1 MEAATD
7 LLEKRSATYSN
18 RFAPQMIIS
27 PIGLDMHDLMTVMN
41 PNDLW
46 RKYRKALHSWLNK
59 QGVVNFS
66 ESQELQARLLLQR
79 FLASSRDTRSS
90 DFLSAEF
97 IRTMAA
103 TMLDSIY
110 GYGREPADDFVNNA
124 AIFVNRLALALQ
136 PSREYCN
143 FLVNFIPWLQY
154 VPEWLPG
161 TSWKKVARDRREHKE
176 RTFGGIYKWTKQ
188 RVVDEVDDYSIIAS
202 TLRETKAWGWDENMV
217 DDFGKQLGMVL
228 YMGGTDTSASALVTF
243 VLAMILFPDTQAKA
257 QQEID
262 SITGKNRLPTLK
274 DRSGLPY
281 VERLTSE
288 VLRWQPVSPLG
299 SSVYQLSLN
308 QRGEPYSILGV
319 PHVAAREDSYCGNRI
334 PKDTIVFGNLWAMS
348 RDERIY
354 VDPDRFNPDR
364 YLDDAVPVL
373 PAFGWGSRL
382 CPGIHLADSAIFMA
396 IASILATFNISG
408 TTNPDGTKTIPST
421 EPSSNTLV

>member
-1 MEAATD
+1 
-7 LLEKRSATYSN
+7 
-18 RFAPQMIIS
+18 
-27 PIGLDMHDLMTVMN
+27 
-41 PNDLW
+41 
-46 RKYRKALHSWLNK
+46 
-59 QGVVNFS
+59 
-66 ESQELQARLLLQR
+66 
-79 FLASSRDTRSS
+79 
-90 DFLSAEF
+90 
-97 IRTMAA
+97 MAA

-161 TSWKKVARDRREHKE
+161 TSWKKVARDWREHKE

-188 RVVDEVDDYSIIAS
+188 RVVDEVDDYSIVAS

-217 DDFGKQLGMVL
+217 DNFGKQLGMVL
-228 YMGGTDTSASALVTF
+228 YM
-243 VLAMILFPDTQAKA
+243 
-257 QQEID
+257 
-262 SITGKNRLPTLK
+262 
-274 DRSGLPY
+274 
-281 VERLTSE
+281 
-288 VLRWQPVSPLG
+288 
-299 SSVYQLSLN
+299 
-308 QRGEPYSILGV
+308 GV

-408 TTNPDGTKTIPST
+408 TINPDGTKTIPST

>member
-1 MEAATD
+1 
-7 LLEKRSATYSN
+7 
-18 RFAPQMIIS
+18 
-27 PIGLDMHDLMTVMN
+27 
-41 PNDLW
+41 
-46 RKYRKALHSWLNK
+46 
-59 QGVVNFS
+59 
-66 ESQELQARLLLQR
+66 
-79 FLASSRDTRSS
+79 
-90 DFLSAEF
+90 
-97 IRTMAA
+97 MAA

-110 GYGREPADDFVNNA
+110 GYGREPSDDFVNNA

-136 PSREYCN
+136 PSREYY

-154 VPEWLPG
+154 APEWLPG
-161 TSWKKVARDRREHKE
+161 TSWKKVARDWREHKE

-299 SSVYQLSLN
+299 
-308 QRGEPYSILGV
+308 V

-408 TTNPDGTKTIPST
+408 TINPDGTKTIPST